1 MPKNPNIKKTLVIGS
16 GPIVIGQAAE
26 FDYSGT
32 QACLSLREDGIEVVL
47 INSNPATI
55 MTDGNIA
62 EKVYIEPITAEVVE
76 RIIALERPDSV
87 LPTLGGQTGLNTAM
101 ELYENGV
108 FDKYNVTML
117 GCCPETIKKAEDR
130 GAFKECME
138 SINQPLIPSVV
149 VTDIESAVEFANIV
163 DYPVVV
169 RPAYTLG
176 GSGGGIVYNEPE
188 LREVCEGALKLSR
201 VGQTLIEKCISGWK
215 EIEFEVMRDSL
226 DNKIIVCG
234 MENVDPVGIHTGDS
248 IVVAPC
254 QTLADKE
261 FQMLRSASLNIVSE
275 LGICGGCN
283 VQLALKPDSFE
294 YAVIEVNPRVSRSSA
309 LASKAT
315 GYPIAKVAAKIAVGY
330 TLDEIQNAV
339 TKKTCAC
346 FEPSLDYCV
355 VKFPRFPFD
364 KFVFAKKTLGT
375 QMQATGEVMA
385 IGTSFEQA
393 LMKAVRSAE
402 KKTDSLSIEMF
413 TRLGDAELLDAIAQC
428 DDDRIFLMYEA
439 IKRGISMEKLFE
451 ITKMDFFFQH
461 KLLNIANMEKRL
473 KQGKI
478 DEETYLKALN
488 MGFTNS
494 AIEKFSGE
502 TIANRRMASYKTVD
516 TCAAE
521 FEAYTPYYYSTYD
534 DETEAVKSDKNRIL
548 VIGSGPIRIGQ
559 GIEFD
564 YCTVHSV
571 WALREAGYEAII
583 ANNNPETVSTDFDTS
598 DRLYF
603 DPLTPDD
610 IDNVIAAE
618 NPDGVIVQFGGQ
630 TAIKLAKHLSEKGI
644 KILGT
649 SFEMIDAAED
659 RKLFDAILE
668 KCEIP
673 RPEGMSVFTASG
685 AVSAAEKIGFPVL
698 LRPSYVL
705 GGQNMVIA
713 YNSSEVTQ
721 YMDIITRTGI
731 ENPVLIDKY
740 IMGREI
746 EVDAICDGTDIL
758 VPGIMEH
765 IERAG
770 VHSGDSISMYPSQ
783 NVCDH
788 HKKVII
794 EYTKRLAKEM
804 KVVGMMNVQYVLM
817 GDTVYVIEVNPRS
830 SRTVPYISKVTGIP
844 VVKLATRCMLGE
856 KLKNLGYGTGLY
868 PDTGYIAVKVP
879 VFSFEKI
886 HNIDVQLGPE
896 MKSTGEALGIART
909 LRDALQKGLT
919 AAGFKMKHQGRV
931 LLTIRDRDKQEVL
944 PIAKRLAA
952 LGFRLY
958 ATGGTKAFLNE
969 NGLEAEYVGKIH
981 QGGTIIELIESGIDY
996 VISTSEGNRAPE
1008 RDSVKIRR
1016 KAVECRIPCLT
1027 SIDTA
1032 RALCDSL
1039 ENFKDTHELTMVNVA
1054 DLNKKVEI
1062 GKDNCRSGLP
1072 MRSVI
1077 KGKQPLSFTKM
1088 HGIGN
1093 DYIYFNCLEQT
1104 IDNPNQLSLTL
1115 SDRHFGVGGDG
1126 IVMIMP
1132 SDVAD
1137 FRMRM
1142 FNTDGSEGKMC
1153 GNASRCVGKYVY
1165 ERGLTTKTTVTLETL
1180 SGIKVLNL
1188 KVADGVV
1195 EEITVDM
1202 GVAEL
1207 NSKKVP
1213 VLIDKEKVI
1222 GEDVTIDNKQW
1233 KITCV
1238 SMGNPHCVVFCDDVD
1253 NMLLSDIGPKFES
1266 AAIFPDRIN
1275 TEFVEVIDST
1285 RLKMRV
1291 WERGS
1296 GETMA
1301 CGTGACATV
1310 VAAVENGICPR
1321 NTAITVELLGGN
1333 LTIKYMTDGTV
1344 FMTGGASFVFD
1355 GQLL

>member
-1 MPKNPNIKKTLVIGS
+1 
-16 GPIVIGQAAE
+16 
-26 FDYSGT
+26 
-32 QACLSLREDGIEVVL
+32 
-47 INSNPATI
+47 
-55 MTDGNIA
+55 
-62 EKVYIEPITAEVVE
+62 
-76 RIIALERPDSV
+76 
-87 LPTLGGQTGLNTAM
+87 
-101 ELYENGV
+101 
-108 FDKYNVTML
+108 
-117 GCCPETIKKAEDR
+117 
-130 GAFKECME
+130 
-138 SINQPLIPSVV
+138 
-149 VTDIESAVEFANIV
+149 
-163 DYPVVV
+163 
-169 RPAYTLG
+169 
-176 GSGGGIVYNEPE
+176 
-188 LREVCEGALKLSR
+188 
-201 VGQTLIEKCISGWK
+201 
-215 EIEFEVMRDSL
+215 
-226 DNKIIVCG
+226 
-234 MENVDPVGIHTGDS
+234 
-248 IVVAPC
+248 
-254 QTLADKE
+254 
-261 FQMLRSASLNIVSE
+261 
-275 LGICGGCN
+275 
-283 VQLALKPDSFE
+283 
-294 YAVIEVNPRVSRSSA
+294 
-309 LASKAT
+309 
-315 GYPIAKVAAKIAVGY
+315 
-330 TLDEIQNAV
+330 
-339 TKKTCAC
+339 
-346 FEPSLDYCV
+346 
-355 VKFPRFPFD
+355 
-364 KFVFAKKTLGT
+364 
-375 QMQATGEVMA
+375 
-385 IGTSFEQA
+385 
-393 LMKAVRSAE
+393 
-402 KKTDSLSIEMF
+402 
-413 TRLGDAELLDAIAQC
+413 
-428 DDDRIFLMYEA
+428 
-439 IKRGISMEKLFE
+439 
-451 ITKMDFFFQH
+451 
-461 KLLNIANMEKRL
+461 
-473 KQGKI
+473 
-478 DEETYLKALN
+478 
-488 MGFTNS
+488 
-494 AIEKFSGE
+494 FSGE
-502 TIANRRMASYKTVD
+502 TIKERRMASYKTVD

-534 DETEAVKSDKNRIL
+534 DETEAVKSDKKRVL

-630 TAIKLAKHLSEKGI
+630 TAIKLAKHFSEKGI

-659 RKLFDAILE
+659 RKVFDAILE

-673 RPEGMSVFTASG
+673 RPEGMSVFTTSG
-685 AVSAAEKIGFPVL
+685 AVSVAEKIGFPVL

-713 YNSSEVTQ
+713 YNVAEVTQ
-721 YMDIITRTGI
+721 YMDIITRAGI

-952 LGFRLY
+952 LGFNLY

-969 NGLEAEYVGKIH
+969 NGLVAEYVGKIH

-1039 ENFKDTHELTMVNVA
+1039 ENFKDTHELAMVNIA
-1054 DLNKKVEI
+1054 DLNKKIEI

-1072 MRSVI
+1072 MQSVV
-1077 KGKQPLSFTKM
+1077 KGKKPLKFTKM

-1093 DYIYFNCLEQT
+1093 DYIYFNCIEQT

-1132 SDVAD
+1132 SDIAD

-1180 SGIKVLNL
+1180 SGTKVLNL
-1188 KVADGVV
+1188 KVVDGVV
-1195 EEITVDM
+1195 EKVTVDM

-1213 VLIDKEKVI
+1213 VCIDKEKVI
-1222 GEDVTIDNKQW
+1222 GETVTIDDKEWN
-1233 KITCV
+1233 ITCV
-1238 SMGNPHCVVFCDDVD
+1238 SMGNPHCVVFYDDVE
-1253 NMLLSDIGPKFES
+1253 NMPLSDIGPKFEFAS
-1266 AAIFPDRIN
+1266 IFPDRIN

-1285 RLKMRV
+1285 TLKMRV

-1310 VAAVENGICPR
+1310 VAAVENGISPR
-1321 NTAITVELLGGN
+1321 NTDITVELLGGN